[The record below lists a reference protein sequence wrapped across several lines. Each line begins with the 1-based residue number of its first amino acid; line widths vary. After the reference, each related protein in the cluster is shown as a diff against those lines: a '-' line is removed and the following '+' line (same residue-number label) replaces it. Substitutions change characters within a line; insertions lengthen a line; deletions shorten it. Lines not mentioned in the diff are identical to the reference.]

1 MITAYF
7 ERTDRTNP
15 SLTLLASSGP
25 ATQAALNTT
34 NTGLGTQSFSIQLN
48 GTNIEAKAVSGTVS
62 VAVRVCLFN

>member
-7 ERTDRTNP
+7 ERTNNSNTP
-15 SLTLLASSGP
+15 LTLLASSGN

-48 GTNIEAKAVSGTVS
+48 GNNIEAKSTLGVN